1 MSHEITYNTIV
12 LARQLNSLQF
22 SLYLEGFLTFLDYIL
37 TLAKAR
43 DKMNSKKARTF
54 EIHFCPKTL

>member
-22 SLYLEGFLTFLDYIL
+22 SLYLEGSLTFLDYIL

-43 DKMNSKKARTF
+43 DK
-54 EIHFCPKTL
+54 I